1 MGPAQGG
8 PARPQYSCMM
18 DLLVILDCDVIWRS
32 FQISHTLLKYL
43 CSTTMETLLE
53 WEITSRYDVTGGV
66 TDRVI
71 DMRDVTENVIT
82 NNNNVPSLRIIA
94 ARPDPGGAGRS
105 KSFVAELLRDGWEF
119 PNAIL

>member
-1 MGPAQGG
+1 MAWS
-8 PARPQYSCMM
+8 R
-18 DLLVILDCDVIWRS
+18 
-32 FQISHTLLKYL
+32 
-43 CSTTMETLLE
+43 
-53 WEITSRYDVTGGV
+53 RYDVTGGV

-105 KSFVAELLRDGWEF
+105 KSFVAELLRDGLEF
-119 PNAIL
+119 LNAILQEGFRYIEDGLCQFS